1 MLGRRMKHAQ
11 RYQEIINAFLRN
23 GLGYIVKDLGLSEVL
38 PIPIKK
44 VNANADLNPRR
55 IGGRVRSCLQE
66 LGPTFIKMGQIAST
80 RRDLIPEYITQEL
93 EKLQDRVPPFSFD
106 QVRQIIEEELGE
118 SIETIFDEFH
128 ETPLAAASIGQVH
141 YARLYSKESVAVKI
155 QRPNIRNVI
164 ETDLEILEDLARLM
178 ELRMDWAKRCQLR
191 DMIEE
196 FAKSLRTELD
206 YRTEGRNAEKIANQ
220 FTGNST
226 ICIPKIY
233 WDYSTKK
240 VLTMGYIE
248 GVRVNDLKKMG
259 EKGYNRKVIAERLAQ
274 SFFHQI
280 LIEGFFHGDPHPGN
294 VLVLPGEVIALLDFG
309 MMGRLNHDMK
319 YQFASLVISL
329 KRGNTDGIIKVVSR
343 MGLIPEDIDMELLRQ
358 DIDDLK
364 DKYYDVPLSQIS
376 IGEAINDLFTVA
388 FHHRIRIPADLTILG
403 KSLLTLEGV
412 VESLDPEFSIMNVA
426 EPFGERLMKDRF
438 HPKKLAE
445 NAWSHIVEYSE
456 IISDLPKK
464 LREITSI
471 MQQGKLRIEITIPE
485 LHLLLKKMDRISNR
499 LSFSIVLLSF
509 SIIMVGLIIGSSIG
523 RQSTLLWEIPAIELG
538 FIVATLMFL
547 WLLFSIFR
555 SGKF

>member
-1 MLGRRMKHAQ
+1 MPFAQ
-11 RYQEIINAFLRN
+11 WFRLHCKRLRLVRSLAHPN
-23 GLGYIVKDLGLSEVL
+23 
-38 PIPIKK
+38 KK

-240 VLTMGYIE
+240 
-248 GVRVNDLKKMG
+248 
-259 EKGYNRKVIAERLAQ
+259 
-274 SFFHQI
+274 F
-280 LIEGFFHGDPHPGN
+280 
-294 VLVLPGEVIALLDFG
+294 
-309 MMGRLNHDMK
+309 
-319 YQFASLVISL
+319 
-329 KRGNTDGIIKVVSR
+329 
-343 MGLIPEDIDMELLRQ
+343 
-358 DIDDLK
+358 
-364 DKYYDVPLSQIS
+364 
-376 IGEAINDLFTVA
+376 
-388 FHHRIRIPADLTILG
+388 
-403 KSLLTLEGV
+403 
-412 VESLDPEFSIMNVA
+412 
-426 EPFGERLMKDRF
+426 
-438 HPKKLAE
+438 
-445 NAWSHIVEYSE
+445 
-456 IISDLPKK
+456 
-464 LREITSI
+464 
-471 MQQGKLRIEITIPE
+471 
-485 LHLLLKKMDRISNR
+485 
-499 LSFSIVLLSF
+499 
-509 SIIMVGLIIGSSIG
+509 
-523 RQSTLLWEIPAIELG
+523 LLWDI
-538 FIVATLMFL
+538 
-547 WLLFSIFR
+547 
-555 SGKF
+555 

>member
-128 ETPLAAASIGQVH
+128 ETPLATASIGQVH

-226 ICIPKIY
+226 IRIPKIY

-240 VLTMGYIE
+240 VLTMEYIE

>member
-178 ELRMDWAKRCQLR
+178 ELRMDWAKRYQLR

-226 ICIPKIY
+226 IRIPKIY

-240 VLTMGYIE
+240 VLTMEYIE